1 MEKREQ
7 KVTPLFKVSLLTWS
21 MFWKLVHFKTLVPAS
36 KDIISFG
43 RQTERNRDLV
53 LKGKKLMVHLL
64 VRKKKDI
71 KNRNIQNYVV
81 LEKQRSMKNPMFT
94 TKKIMHLF

>member
-1 MEKREQ
+1 
-7 KVTPLFKVSLLTWS
+7 
-21 MFWKLVHFKTLVPAS
+21 
-36 KDIISFG
+36 
-43 RQTERNRDLV
+43 
-53 LKGKKLMVHLL
+53 MVHLL

-94 TKKIMHLF
+94 TKKIMHLFWN